1 MSARVTRYHADE
13 DTDRLLDG
21 FQATLGSLQL
31 VDGFSHG
38 YFMVDPTTGEAV
50 SMTVWDSEHA
60 MVASSDSAQERR
72 RQRTETGAASV
83 VSVVSV
89 DTYAIGLIAAAPD
102 VEPAHRRAELL
113 EEHGE
118 ESVLV

>member
-1 MSARVTRYHADE
+1 MFARVTRYHADE

-21 FQATLGSLQL
+21 FQGTLGSLQL

-38 YFMVDPTTGEAV
+38 YFMVDPGTGEAV

-60 MVASSDSAQERR
+60 MVVSSDSAQERR

-83 VSVVSV
+83 VSVN
-89 DTYAIGLIAAAPD
+89 TYEIGLIAAAPD

-118 ESVLV
+118 ESLLV